1 MIAAIVV
8 ISIVAVGAFI
18 AALMAAGIAVKRM
31 EEFMEDRERG
41 D

>member
-18 AALMAAGIAVKRM
+18 TALIAAGVAVKRM
-31 EEFMEDRERG
+31 EKFMEDWEK
-41 D
+41 